1 MDAKITLKFDQQVV
15 ENAKLYAKK
24 QNRSLSRIIE
34 SYLQSLT
41 NDSVNKDKTEIII
54 SDFVKNMTSKNG
66 VSSDLDYKKEYS
78 NHISEKYK

>member
-15 ENAKLYAKK
+15 EDAKLYAKK

-41 NDSVNKDKTEIII
+41 NVDSNMDNTEIII

-66 VSSDLDYKKEYS
+66 VSIDLDYKKEYS
-78 NHISEKYK
+78 NYISEKYK

>member
-15 ENAKLYAKK
+15 EDAKLYAKK

-41 NDSVNKDKTEIII
+41 NEAVNKDKTEIVI

-66 VSSDLDYKKEYS
+66 VSNDLDYKKEYS
-78 NHISEKYK
+78 NYISDKYK